1 MKILVLTSD
10 VPATSSM
17 PGSPRL
23 FSLCRE
29 LSKRHELLL
38 ACRCSSQG
46 RYRTFLNDPTSARIF
61 SRVEVLPDPPGPT
74 WWGQQWHRANL
85 GAFFETRYRQP
96 AYYRMMR
103 KKIDALCVKEKVDLI
118 YADLIFMTEYVAEH
132 RTIPAF
138 VDLTDSITLMGSR
151 VLRSEQGLSK
161 KISAWVH
168 LVRARQLE
176 RSIGNVFDL
185 VVLNSIV
192 DESVIK
198 ELSASSNT
206 LTVTNGVDMD
216 YFSPGQGRGENDK
229 LVFTGVMGY
238 PPNQDAALY
247 FSEEI
252 FPLIR
257 AKRPQAQFWI
267 VGNGPPEEIRNLAR
281 RPGIHVTGEVA
292 DVRPFVRS
300 SALVVCP
307 LRLGTGVKNKILIAM
322 AMEKATVATPLSI
335 EGLDLA
341 DNREVALADGARAFA
356 DKVVH
361 LLENPAE
368 ADRLG
373 ANGLIR
379 VRERHSWAAMARS
392 LETAIDSVMTS
403 RNGHSRQVS

>member
-29 LSKRHELLL
+29 LSKHHELVLV
-38 ACRCSSQG
+38 CRCSSRE
-46 RYRTFLNDPTSARIF
+46 RYRTFLNDPTAARVF
-61 SRVEVLPDPPGPT
+61 SRVELLPDPPQPT
-74 WWGQQWHRANL
+74 WWGQQWHRMHLA
-85 GAFFETRYRQP
+85 AFFETRYRQP

-103 KKIDALCVKEKVDLI
+103 GKIDELCMEAKVDLI
-118 YADLIFMTEYVAEH
+118 YADLIFMTEYVGEH
-132 RTIPAF
+132 RDVPAI

-151 VLRSEQGLSK
+151 VLRSESGLSK
-161 KISAWVH
+161 KLSAWAH
-168 LVRARQLE
+168 LVRARKLE

-185 VVLNSIV
+185 VVMNSVV
-192 DESVIK
+192 DEGTIK
-198 ELSASSNT
+198 ELSSSSNT

-216 YFSPGQGRGENDK
+216 YFSPGSGCSETDK

-247 FSEEI
+247 FADEI
-252 FPLIR
+252 FPLIK
-257 AKRPQAQFWI
+257 AKRPNAQFWI
-267 VGNGPPEEIRNLAR
+267 VGNGPPENVRRLAQQ
-281 RPGIHVTGEVA
+281 PGIHVTGAVE
-292 DVRPFVRS
+292 DVRPYVRS

-335 EGLDLA
+335 EGLDLV
-341 DNREVALADGARAFA
+341 DNREVVLADSTQAFA

-368 ADRLG
+368 AQRLG
-373 ANGLIR
+373 TNGLAR
-379 VRERHSWAAMARS
+379 VREHHSWAAMARS
-392 LETAIDSVMTS
+392 LEAAIDSMIIS
-403 RNGHSRQVS
+403 RNENSHQLN

>member
-29 LSKRHELLL
+29 LSKHHELLL
-38 ACRCSSQG
+38 VCRCSSWE
-46 RYRTFLNDPTSARIF
+46 RYRTFLNDPTSVRVF
-61 SRVEVLPDPPGPT
+61 SRVEVLPDPPQPT
-74 WWGQQWHRANL
+74 WWGQQWHRLNL
-85 GAFFETRYRQP
+85 AAFFETRYRQP
-96 AYYRMMR
+96 AYYRMVR
-103 KKIDALCVKEKVDLI
+103 AKLEALCSEEKIDLI
-118 YADLIFMTEYVAEH
+118 YADLIFMTEYVGEH
-132 RTIPAF
+132 RAIPAI
-138 VDLTDSITLMGSR
+138 VDLTDSITLMGAR
-151 VLRSEQGLSK
+151 VLRSERGLSK
-161 KISAWVH
+161 RLSAWAH

-176 RSIGNVFDL
+176 RSVGKVFDL
-185 VVLNSIV
+185 VITNSVV

-198 ELSASSNT
+198 GLSTSSTT

-216 YFSPGQGRGENDK
+216 YFSPDPSRGEKDK

-257 AKRPQAQFWI
+257 AKRPGAQFWI
-267 VGNGPPEEIRNLAR
+267 VGNGPSEAVRNLGN

-292 DVRPFVRS
+292 DVRPFVQS
-300 SALVVCP
+300 AALVVCP

-322 AMEKATVATPLSI
+322 AMGKATVATPLSI

-341 DNREVALADGARAFA
+341 DNREVVLAGDARTFA
-356 DKVVH
+356 DKVVY
-361 LLENPAE
+361 LLENPVE
-368 ADRLG
+368 AQRLG
-373 ANGLIR
+373 AKGLAR
-379 VRERHSWAAMARS
+379 VRERHSWAAMARA
-392 LETAIDSVMTS
+392 LEVAIDAVFAS
-403 RNGHSRQVS
+403 RDRHTHRVN

>member
-29 LSKRHELLL
+29 LSKHHELLL
-38 ACRCSSQG
+38 VCRCSSRD
-46 RYRTFLNDPTSARIF
+46 RYRTFLNDPTAARVF
-61 SRVEVLPDPPGPT
+61 SRVDVLPDPPRPT
-74 WWGQQWHRANL
+74 WWGQQWHRVNL
-85 GAFFETRYRQP
+85 AAFFETQYRQP
-96 AYYRMMR
+96 TYYRMVR
-103 KKIDALCVKEKVDLI
+103 EKIEALCVEAKVDLI
-118 YADLIFMTEYVAEH
+118 YADLIFMTEYVGEH
-132 RTIPAF
+132 RTIPAI
-138 VDLTDSITLMGSR
+138 VDLTDSITLMGTR
-151 VLRSEQGLSK
+151 VLRSERGLSK
-161 KISAWVH
+161 KLSAWVH

-176 RSIGNVFDL
+176 RSVGKVFDL
-185 VVLNSIV
+185 VVTNSVV
-192 DESVIK
+192 DEGVIK

-216 YFSPGQGRGENDK
+216 YFLPGPSGGETDK

-247 FSEEI
+247 FSDEI

-257 AKRPQAQFWI
+257 AKRPNAQFWI
-267 VGNGPPEEIRNLAR
+267 VGNGPPENIRKLAQ
-281 RPGIHVTGEVA
+281 RPGIHVTGEVD

-322 AMEKATVATPLSI
+322 AMEKAVVATPLSI
-335 EGLDLA
+335 EGLDLV
-341 DNREVALADGARAFA
+341 DHREVVLADGAQAFA

-368 ADRLG
+368 AQRLG
-373 ANGLIR
+373 ANGLAR

-392 LETAIDSVMTS
+392 LEAAIDSVIIS
-403 RNGHSRQVS
+403 RNRRSHQ